1 MQNTANQNII
11 LTGFMG
17 TGKSSVGE
25 ALAKRLDRPFVDMD
39 TLIEE
44 REGRS
49 VRQIFEEAGEA
60 YFRQLESA
68 LCREIAAWRG
78 CVIATGGGTLVNPK
92 NLAALK
98 GHYIVCLDCEAE
110 TLWQRL
116 AAADDRPMLD
126 SADKKTRLL
135 NLLQA
140 RQSAYARIPHH
151 VDVTQLSIDEAADE
165 VLRDFIQ
172 PNRQ

>member
-1 MQNTANQNII
+1 
-11 LTGFMG
+11 
-17 TGKSSVGE
+17 
-25 ALAKRLDRPFVDMD
+25 MD

-44 REGRS
+44 RAGRS

-60 YFRQLESA
+60 TFRQLESD
-68 LCREIAAWRG
+68 LCRELANWRG
-78 CVIATGGGTLVNPK
+78 YVIATGGGTLVNPK
-92 NLAALK
+92 NLAALTR
-98 GHYIVCLDCEAE
+98 HHIVCLDCEPE

-140 RQSAYARIPHH
+140 RQPAYARIQHH
-151 VDVTQLSIDEAADE
+151 VDTTRLSIDEVVGE
-165 VLRDFIQ
+165 ILENFTQ

>member
-1 MQNTANQNII
+1 MRDMAVQNII

-17 TGKSSVGE
+17 TGKSSVGK
-25 ALAKRLDRPFVDMD
+25 ALAERLGRPFVDMD
-39 TLIEE
+39 ALIEQ

-60 YFRQLESA
+60 YFRQLESD
-68 LCREIAAWRG
+68 LCREIAGWRG
-78 CVIATGGGTLVNPK
+78 YVIATGGGTLVNPN
-92 NLAALK
+92 NLAALA
-98 GHYIVCLDCEAE
+98 GHRIICLDCEPE

-140 RQSAYARIPHH
+140 RQPAYARIPHH
-151 VDVTQLSIDEAADE
+151 VDLTTLSIEQAVDAALKIE
-165 VLRDFIQ
+165 
-172 PNRQ
+172 N

>member
-17 TGKSSVGE
+17 TGKSSVGR
-25 ALAKRLDRPFVDMD
+25 ALAERLDSPFVDMD
-39 TLIEE
+39 ALIEE

-49 VRQIFEEAGEA
+49 VRQIFEEEGEA
-60 YFRQLESA
+60 TFRQLESD
-68 LCREIAAWRG
+68 LCRELAVWRG
-78 CVIATGGGTLVNPK
+78 YVIATGGGTLVNPQ
-92 NLAALK
+92 NLAALA
-98 GHYIVCLDCEAE
+98 GHHLVCLDCEPE

-126 SADKKTRLL
+126 SGDKKTRLL

-140 RQSAYARIPHH
+140 RQPAYARIPHH
-151 VDVTQLSIDEAADE
+151 VDVTQLSIAQTVDVILEE
-165 VLRDFIQ
+165 IKE
-172 PNRQ
+172 